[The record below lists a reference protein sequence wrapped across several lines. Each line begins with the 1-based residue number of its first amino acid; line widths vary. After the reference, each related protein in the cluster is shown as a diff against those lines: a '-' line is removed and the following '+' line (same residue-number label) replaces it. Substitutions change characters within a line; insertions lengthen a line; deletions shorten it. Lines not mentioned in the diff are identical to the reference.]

1 LKKALALV
9 LMLSSFAAA
18 ESAATR
24 PSILNEVTVT
34 QRLGEQLPLQLPF
47 RDETGKTIKLG
58 DTLRGKPVLLV
69 PVYYEC
75 PSLCNVTL
83 NQLTRTLNAM
93 TENVGEDFDIVTV
106 SFSPTETPTLAAAK
120 KANYLRSYGRPSAGA
135 GWYFLTGEDASIV
148 ELMKTIGFDY
158 QWDEKYKIYA
168 HAAAVI
174 VVSPQGKISQYFLG
188 VDYPPTL
195 VSASFKQATAEQVG
209 KVAPSVFL
217 YCFKYDPN
225 TGKYGLII
233 NRSLQVF
240 GVLTVFCIVGLLF
253 TLNHVRHRQE
263 RASEQQASGPGGAA

>member
-1 LKKALALV
+1 MKKALALV
-9 LMLSSFAAA
+9 LMLSSYAAA

-24 PSILNEVTVT
+24 PSILNEVTVE

-47 RDETGKTIKLG
+47 RNESGRTITLK

-93 TENVGEDFDIVTV
+93 TENVGEQFDIVTV
-106 SFSPTETPTLAAAK
+106 SFSPTETPKLAMAK
-120 KANYLRSYGRPSAGA
+120 KQNYLRSYGRASAGD
-135 GWYFLTGEDASIV
+135 GWHFLTGDDASIV
-148 ELMKTIGFDY
+148 ELMKTIGFKY
-158 QWDEKYKIYA
+158 EWDEKYKVYA

-174 VVSPQGKISQYFLG
+174 VVAPDGKINQYFLG

-195 VSASFKQATAEQVG
+195 VSAAFKQANAGHVAPE
-209 KVAPSVFL
+209 APSVFL

-233 NRSLQVF
+233 NRTLQVF